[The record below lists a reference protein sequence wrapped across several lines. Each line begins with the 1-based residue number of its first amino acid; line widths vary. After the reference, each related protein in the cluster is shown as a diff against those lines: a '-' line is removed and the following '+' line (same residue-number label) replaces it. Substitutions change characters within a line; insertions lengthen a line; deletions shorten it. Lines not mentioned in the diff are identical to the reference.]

1 MEHGV
6 KQQLIPPFRFQ
17 FRSSGTFHN
26 RDEHIILKHF
36 WRWNFIPMASSMRLY
51 SFQWMSWVPW
61 HIRQEVFG
69 PCWRSPSANIPG
81 PKKNLLEECH
91 YDIMSWVFS
100 NPGLAGHQ
108 FPAEVWCSTRT
119 GPWSAASRPL
129 PYPWCHRARGR
140 VMCLHQRRTGIQ
152 LYQGLEG
159 HHTYVFSDGLCCTSS
174 LMSLVVW
181 WSKRFSVS
189 WYVGNPW
196 IKKGPRLWPKAAI
209 AAPAPRV
216 LPGATEKVGWHAAG
230 DLRGEL
236 LGEGF
241 QGWQSRA
248 SLQEPSAV
256 EGLWGDKTW
265 AAKKCGSEHA
275 GFLQNFQND

>member
-1 MEHGV
+1 MEFHPHGLIDEAL
-6 KQQLIPPFRFQ
+6 QLPVDVLSPLAHQTGGFWAMLALPFSQHPRPQ
-17 FRSSGTFHN
+17 
-26 RDEHIILKHF
+26 
-36 WRWNFIPMASSMRLY
+36 
-51 SFQWMSWVPW
+51 
-61 HIRQEVFG
+61 
-69 PCWRSPSANIPG
+69 
-81 PKKNLLEECH
+81 KNLLEECH

-181 WSKRFSVS
+181 
-189 WYVGNPW
+189 
-196 IKKGPRLWPKAAI
+196 
-209 AAPAPRV
+209 
-216 LPGATEKVGWHAAG
+216 
-230 DLRGEL
+230 
-236 LGEGF
+236 
-241 QGWQSRA
+241 
-248 SLQEPSAV
+248 
-256 EGLWGDKTW
+256 
-265 AAKKCGSEHA
+265 
-275 GFLQNFQND
+275 